1 MEYGSNFIYAFTLT
15 LLAGLSTGLGAII
28 VLGMKRTNTK
38 FLSAAL
44 GFSAGVMIY
53 VSFVE
58 MLPTGIESIN
68 HFFGQGS
75 DWIGVLFFFVGVAFI
90 AIIDW
95 IIPEDDNPH
104 EYASEEDL
112 EKFSEMRQ
120 VKKVERPEKNGE
132 KSAEDDLHRTGI
144 MSALAIGIHN
154 FPEGMATFMS
164 ALVDP
169 SLGLSIAIAIAI
181 HNIPEGISVAV
192 PIYYSS
198 GNKKKAIGISLL
210 SGLAEPIGALVAALL
225 LMPFLND
232 GVFGIIFS
240 LVAGIMVYISLDEL
254 LPSAEKYGAHH
265 LAIYGVISG
274 MIVMAVSLLLL
285 G

>member
-1 MEYGSNFIYAFTLT
+1 MEYSSNFIYAFILT

>member
-1 MEYGSNFIYAFTLT
+1 MEYGSNFIYAFILT

-68 HFFGQGS
+68 QFFGQGS
-75 DWIGVLFFFVGVAFI
+75 DWIGVLFFFVGVTFI

-112 EKFSEMRQ
+112 EIFSEMRQ

-132 KSAEDDLHRTGI
+132 KSAEEDLHRTGI

-181 HNIPEGISVAV
+181 HNIPEGIAVAV

-285 G
+285 D

>member
-1 MEYGSNFIYAFTLT
+1 MEYGSNFIYAFILT

-68 HFFGQGS
+68 LFFGQGS
-75 DWIGVLFFFVGVAFI
+75 DWIGVLFFFVGVTFI

-112 EKFSEMRQ
+112 ERFSEMRQ

-132 KSAEDDLHRTGI
+132 KSAEEDLHRTGI

-285 G
+285 D

>member
-1 MEYGSNFIYAFTLT
+1 MEYGSNFIYAFILT
-15 LLAGLSTGLGAII
+15 ALAGLSTGLGAVI

-53 VSFVE
+53 VSFME

-68 HFFGQGS
+68 EYFGNGS
-75 DWIGVLFFFVGVAFI
+75 DWIGVLFFFIGVAFI
-90 AIIDW
+90 AFIDSV
-95 IIPEDDNPH
+95 IPEDENPH
-104 EYASEEDL
+104 EYTSEEDL
-112 EKFSEMRQ
+112 EKFSEIRD
-120 VKKVERPEKNGE
+120 VKKVDRPNKTEKKDN
-132 KSAEDDLHRTGI
+132 SEDDLHRTGI

-192 PIYYSS
+192 PIYYAS
-198 GNKKKAIGISLL
+198 GEKKKAILITLL
-210 SGLAEPIGALVAALL
+210 SGLAEPIGALVAALV

-232 GVFGIIFS
+232 GIFGIIFS

-265 LAIYGVISG
+265 LAIYGVIAG

-285 G
+285 